1 MHMRTLILIAAGVVG
16 ACAPAA
22 AQTAPAAPGASPGVV
37 RVLRVPSAMRVESA
51 AFSLNGAYREIGRA
65 EQAGATGH
73 LVEAAR
79 THYRGAMARYGKND
93 GTGAAAEARLATDLA
108 RAALDERPAPV
119 MPTPR
124 DLPAPPAMPSMPG
137 RPGMPGM
144 SGMPG
149 MPGMPGI
156 ARGGPP
162 GGGPGGF
169 GGGGFR
175 MHGSHGFDAMSL
187 AEAMKIDSSPEAKQL
202 AQTAVDANAAA
213 QRAALAGNVAEAAR
227 QTRLS
232 ADLMSAVN
240 ALVALNHPELHRST
254 GTRIEIQ
261 REMRPPPGQ

>member
-1 MHMRTLILIAAGVVG
+1 
-16 ACAPAA
+16 
-22 AQTAPAAPGASPGVV
+22 
-37 RVLRVPSAMRVESA
+37 
-51 AFSLNGAYREIGRA
+51 
-65 EQAGATGH
+65 
-73 LVEAAR
+73 
-79 THYRGAMARYGKND
+79 MARYGKND
-93 GTGAAAEARLATDLA
+93 GTGAAAEARLAIDLA

-124 DLPAPPAMPSMPG
+124 DLPAPPAMPSMAG

-144 SGMPG
+144 PG
-149 MPGMPGI
+149 M

-162 GGGPGGF
+162 GEGPGGF

-175 MHGSHGFDAMSL
+175 MHGSRGFDAMSL

-254 GTRIEIQ
+254 APRIEIQ